1 MAPVYSPKYN
11 RCMGLRSTRGWLM
24 ERFGTSSPADEAGP
38 QDTLIRDLLGLSFEG
53 FLSDVQ
59 EKVPWGPHGAAGRL
73 DVPGMAAMADV
84 DQVLT
89 HADLTPADLQVFLG
103 DEALENDGRLFNGR
117 NRPNAAYVYERF
129 LKGATVRVRHV
140 QRFLP
145 RAAGFADALSSALAV
160 RVTANLYLT
169 PGGCAGLKAHY
180 DPYDVLVLQCMGGK
194 RWRIYEDYAEAE
206 PLPLKEVLPFDVAR
220 HVPGDVWKEFR
231 MAPGDVLYMPRGVMH
246 DAQAEEGD
254 SLHLTFALRTL
265 TVGDL
270 MSRALKLAMTEDVAL
285 RCAVAGDVRSGS
297 AGLDGSIASSIACAL
312 TANRRLERALDAWRR
327 ECRERK
333 AASAHDLFSKH
344 GGRTDGTNRLRGLI
358 ADQVRQIR
366 SRREHRATRPAGGRE
381 GGP

>member
-1 MAPVYSPKYN
+1 M
-11 RCMGLRSTRGWLM
+11 
-24 ERFGTSSPADEAGP
+24 
-38 QDTLIRDLLGLSFEG
+38 
-53 FLSDVQ
+53 
-59 EKVPWGPHGAAGRL
+59 
-73 DVPGMAAMADV
+73 
-84 DQVLT
+84 
-89 HADLTPADLQVFLG
+89 
-103 DEALENDGRLFNGR
+103 ENDGRLFNRR

-169 PGGCAGLKAHY
+169 PGGCVGLKAHY
-180 DPYDVLVLQCMGGK
+180 DPHDVLVLQCMGGK
-194 RWRIYEDYAEAE
+194 RWRIYEDYAGAE

-220 HVPGDVWKEFR
+220 HVPGGVRKEFR
-231 MAPGDVLYMPRGVMH
+231 MAAGGVLYMPRGVMH
-246 DAQAEEGD
+246 DARAEAGD
-254 SLHLTFALRTL
+254 SLHLTFALHTL

-270 MSRALKLAMTEDVAL
+270 MIRALKLAMAEDVAL
-285 RCAVAGDVRSGS
+285 RCAVAG
-297 AGLDGSIASSIACAL
+297 AL
-312 TANRRLERALDAWRR
+312 TADRRLERALDAWRR

>member
-1 MAPVYSPKYN
+1 
-11 RCMGLRSTRGWLM
+11 M
-24 ERFGTSSPADEAGP
+24 ERPGASSHADEAGP
-38 QDTLIRDLLGLSFEG
+38 QDTLIPDLLGLPFEG

-59 EKVPWGPHGAAGRL
+59 EKAPWGPHRAAGRL
-73 DVPGMAAMADV
+73 DVPSMAAMADV

-89 HADLTPADLQVFLG
+89 HADLTPADLQVFTR
-103 DEALENDGRLFNGR
+103 DEALENDGRLFNR
-117 NRPNAAYVYERF
+117 MNRPNVAYVYERF

-145 RAAGFADALSSALAV
+145 RAAGFADELSSALAV

-169 PGGCAGLKAHY
+169 PGGCAGLKTHY

-194 RWRIYEDYAEAE
+194 RWRIYEDYTGAE

-220 HVPGDVWKEFR
+220 HVPGGVRKEFR
-231 MAPGDVLYMPRGVMH
+231 MAAGDVLYMPRGVMH
-246 DAQAEEGD
+246 DAQAEGGD

-270 MSRALKLAMTEDVAL
+270 VIRALKLAMAEDVAL

-297 AGLDGSIASSIACAL
+297 AGLDGSIAASIAGAL
-312 TANRRLERALDAWRR
+312 TVNRRLERALDAWRR

-333 AASAHDLFSKH
+333 AAPAHDLFSKH
-344 GGRTDGTNRLRGLI
+344 GGRADGTNRLRGLI
-358 ADQVRQIR
+358 ADGVRR
-366 SRREHRATRPAGGRE
+366 VRARRGYRATRPAGGRG